1 MWNNPKG
8 RLRMGEVAEEISFLL
23 SPPSKP
29 FSGLQGPPDKS
40 SAWIIGVPFDSTTS
54 FKPGTRFAPQKIREV
69 GWELESYN
77 PSLGLDVEELP
88 VADLGDTQLF
98 VEYESL
104 AFTLRRIAR
113 LSHVAGKTLFIVGG
127 EHLITYPIVAEIKK
141 LLKNLTLIVFD
152 AHLDLRDE
160 YPSGT
165 RFSHATVMR
174 RLAEEGVNIYYIG
187 ARAFSREEY
196 EFLTSHPESLKIVSR
211 DTLENI
217 EGNLYISI
225 DVDVIDPAY
234 APAVGNPEPLGIT
247 PSHLLSTLKELFSL
261 ERTKIVGLDIVE
273 VNPLVD
279 VNDVTSLLAAK
290 ILMES
295 LFYNFSR

>member
-1 MWNNPKG
+1 
-8 RLRMGEVAEEISFLL
+8 
-23 SPPSKP
+23 
-29 FSGLQGPPDKS
+29 
-40 SAWIIGVPFDSTTS
+40 
-54 FKPGTRFAPQKIREV
+54 
-69 GWELESYN
+69 
-77 PSLGLDVEELP
+77 
-88 VADLGDTQLF
+88 
-98 VEYESL
+98 
-104 AFTLRRIAR
+104 
-113 LSHVAGKTLFIVGG
+113 VGG